1 VYFHLKLLAG
11 KHPRRRGSIEA
22 LQRAML
28 AGYRPDLSTADPL
41 FRLMLLQHAVCHVAL
56 LAERR
61 FPDRRRR
68 LPLVPAPA
76 VASMLSAE
84 LLRYPRNCSEVCLT
98 MVKAPSFLIDIVLL
112 LLIIERPAEAYIDP
126 GTASYVSR

>member
-1 VYFHLKLLAG
+1 MPAVAIHADLGPMNIIVDQRGRVTVLDFTMAKAGTAHHDLSHVYLHLELIAAKN
-11 KHPRRRGSIEA
+11 PRRRASIDA

-28 AGYRPDLSTADPL
+28 AGYRSDLSAADPL
-41 FRLMLLQHAVCHVAL
+41 FRLMLLQHGVCHVAL

-76 VASMLSAE
+76 VASLS
-84 LLRYPRNCSEVCLT
+84 V
-98 MVKAPSFLIDIVLL
+98 M
-112 LLIIERPAEAYIDP
+112 
-126 GTASYVSR
+126 